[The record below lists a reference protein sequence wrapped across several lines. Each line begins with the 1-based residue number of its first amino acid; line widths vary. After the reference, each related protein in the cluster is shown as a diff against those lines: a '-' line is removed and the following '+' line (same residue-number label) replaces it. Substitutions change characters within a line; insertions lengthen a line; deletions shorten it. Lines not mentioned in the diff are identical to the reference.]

1 MYKLYSSQ
9 IGEKM
14 LNPPLKPLEIK
25 ILNQLAQGYTQLKI
39 AKDLNMTY
47 NQCIGIT
54 KNLRKKFKAENTTVC
69 VVRAYNQGFIK

>member
-1 MYKLYSSQ
+1 
-9 IGEKM
+9 M
-14 LNPPLKPLEIK
+14 LNPPLMPLEIK

-54 KNLRKKFKAENTTVC
+54 KNLRKKFKEENTTVC

>member
-1 MYKLYSSQ
+1 
-9 IGEKM
+9 M
-14 LNPPLKPLEIK
+14 LNPPLMPLEIK

-54 KNLRKKFKAENTTVC
+54 KN
-69 VVRAYNQGFIK
+69 